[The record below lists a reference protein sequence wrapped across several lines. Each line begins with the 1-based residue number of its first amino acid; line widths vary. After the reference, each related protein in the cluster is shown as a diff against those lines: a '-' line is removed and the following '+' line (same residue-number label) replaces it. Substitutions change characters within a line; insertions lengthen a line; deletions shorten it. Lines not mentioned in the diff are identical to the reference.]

1 MSGTLIRKIN
11 YLHPASLLFFDSV
24 RSVGLK
30 QGFLFKGEQVG
41 FLRVGRAAV
50 RPGRPLAAVGGQG
63 KRGRSGRRP
72 GAADRSEAKRDCEAA
87 GRGAAGQRAGDL
99 QLLLGGGHF
108 FGGPILLREGRRGG
122 RGGVSGNHTRPGPA
136 RCACKAAS
144 TAPPDHGAG
153 RCGRTRRS
161 RSTLRDSAPLFPRV
175 TLSWRP
181 WRWAGQGRPSS
192 PEGPSI
198 PGDSERT
205 RTWAASGHYTLADLA
220 PFP

>member
-1 MSGTLIRKIN
+1 MWAVPRFV
-11 YLHPASLLFFDSV
+11 PAALSLLWA
-24 RSVGLK
+24 
-30 QGFLFKGEQVG
+30 
-41 FLRVGRAAV
+41 GRA
-50 RPGRPLAAVGGQG
+50 
-63 KRGRSGRRP
+63 SE
-72 GAADRSEAKRDCEAA
+72 GAAAGGPEPQTGARQSGIAQAA
-87 GRGAAGQRAGDL
+87 GRGAAGRRAGDL

-108 FGGPILLREGRRGG
+108 FGGPVLLREGRRGG

-144 TAPPDHGAG
+144 TAPPDHGGG